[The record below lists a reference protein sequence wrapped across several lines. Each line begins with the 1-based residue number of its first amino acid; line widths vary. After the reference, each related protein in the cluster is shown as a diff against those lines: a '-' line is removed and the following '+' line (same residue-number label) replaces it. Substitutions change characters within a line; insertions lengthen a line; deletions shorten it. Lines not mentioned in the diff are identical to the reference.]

1 MKDKVFA
8 IVGNPNCG
16 KTTVF
21 NSLTGA
27 RQHVG
32 NWPGVTVEKRS
43 GRYQHKSQ
51 SIEVVDLPG
60 TYCLDVVDDQVSM
73 DERIARDFILAREA
87 QLVVN
92 VIDASNI
99 ERNLYLTTQL
109 LDMGLPVIVVL
120 NMMDVAKDKG
130 LKIHAEKLSE
140 QLGCPVHAMVA
151 SRDKGTV
158 ELKDLINHCFI
169 QGIAPADSQSLGMPL
184 EESVVSLQERVSGEI
199 DDPSTARWVALKLLE
214 GEADFLNQVSLE
226 LIDRAAVERS
236 QIEVAYDADMDIIVA
251 NGRYEAISLLMQDAV
266 KTAGAVSHGLTERI
280 DNIVLNRMIGLP
292 IFFGVMY
299 LMFMFSV
306 NIGSAFIDFFDILSG
321 TIFVDGVSHLLENI
335 GAPGWLIALLAN
347 GVGGGI
353 QTVSTFIPVI
363 AFLFLFLSVL
373 EDSGYMARAAFVM
386 DRAMRFLGLPG
397 KAFVPMLVG
406 FGCNVPAIMATRTLE
421 NQQDRMLTIAMAPF
435 MSCGARLPVYA
446 LFAAAFFPGSG
457 QNVVF
462 TLYLTGILAAVMT
475 GLMLKKCLFSGEVT
489 PFVMELPNYHMP
501 SVKHVLLRT
510 WDRLKAFL
518 FRAGKAIVV
527 VVVIL
532 NTLNSLGTDGSI
544 GHEDTQSSVLSK
556 IGQTITPAFAPMG
569 MTEDNWPAAVGL
581 FTGILAKEAV
591 VGTLNSMYT
600 SIAEQEN
607 GALTEA
613 HDFDFMAGLN
623 EALAT
628 VPVNLAAIASSLT
641 DPLGLNVGDLSN
653 LEEVAQDQ
661 EVEMTTF
668 GVMQRLFTSDAAV
681 VAYLLMI
688 LLYTP
693 CVAALGA
700 IYRESGLRWTF
711 FVAGWT
717 FFLGYSVATIY
728 YQLSQISI
736 QPVTAISWLSTILAA
751 MILMMIFLRRAGQRM
766 VLSPVKVPAQAP
778 RRSTGC
784 H

>member
-1 MKDKVFA
+1 MNKHVFA

-27 RQHVG
+27 SQHVG
-32 NWPGVTVEKRS
+32 NWPGVTVEKR
-43 GRYQHKSQ
+43 GGCYQHKNQ

-60 TYCLDVVDDQVSM
+60 TYCLDVVNDQVSM

-87 QLVVN
+87 QLIVN
-92 VIDASNI
+92 VVDAANI

-120 NMMDVAKDKG
+120 NMMDVARDKG
-130 LKIHAEKLSE
+130 LRINAEKLSK
-140 QLGCPVHAMVA
+140 QLSCPVHTMVA
-151 SRDKGTV
+151 ARDKGT
-158 ELKDLINHCFI
+158 EGLKDLINQSLLH
-169 QGIAPADSQSLGMPL
+169 GIEPAQPQSLGTHL
-184 EESVVSLQERVSGEI
+184 EEAVAFLQEPFASELE
-199 DDPSTARWVALKLLE
+199 DPSTARWVALKLLE
-214 GEADFLNQVSLE
+214 GEADFVGQVAQDLV
-226 LIDRAAVERS
+226 DRATEARS
-236 QIEVAYDADMDIIVA
+236 RLEAAYDAEMDILVA
-251 NGRYEAISLLMQDAV
+251 NGRYETISLIVQDTV
-266 KTAGAVSHGLTERI
+266 KTSGAVSHSLTERI
-280 DNIVLNRMIGLP
+280 DSIVLNRLMGLP
-292 IFFGVMY
+292 IFFGIMY

-306 NIGSAFIDFFDILSG
+306 NLGSTFIDFFDILSG
-321 TIFVDGVSHLLENI
+321 TVFVDGVSHLLASI
-335 GAPGWLIALLAN
+335 GAPGWIDALLAK

-386 DRAMRFLGLPG
+386 DRALRFLGLPG

-421 NQQDRMLTIAMAPF
+421 NHQDRMLTMAMAPF

-446 LFAAAFFPGSG
+446 LFAAAFFPGFG

-489 PFVMELPNYHMP
+489 PFVMELPDYHRP

-510 WDRLKAFL
+510 WTRLKAFL
-518 FRAGKAIVV
+518 FRAGKAIVI

-532 NTLNSLGTDGSI
+532 NTLNSLGTDGTF
-544 GHEDTQSSVLSK
+544 GHEDTRSSVLSK
-556 IGQTITPAFAPMG
+556 MGQTITPAFAPMG
-569 MTEDNWPAAVGL
+569 MSEDNWPAAVGL

-600 SIAEQEN
+600 AIADQEN
-607 GALTEA
+607 GAVA
-613 HDFDFMAGLN
+613 QGHDFDFMSGVK

-628 VPVNLAAIASSLT
+628 IPANLSDAVSSFA
-641 DPLGLNVGDLSN
+641 DPLGLSVGDLSD
-653 LEEVAQDQ
+653 LESVAKDQ
-661 EVEMTTF
+661 EVTVTTF
-668 GVMQRLFTSDAAV
+668 GVMQRLFTTDAAV

-700 IYRESGLRWTF
+700 IYRESGLRWTC

-717 FFLGYSVATIY
+717 FFMGYSVATLY
-728 YQLSQISI
+728 YQLSRISI
-736 QPVTAISWLSTILAA
+736 QPVTTLGWLSTITVA
-751 MILMMIFLRRAGQRM
+751 MVVMFALLRRAGQRM
-766 VLSPVKVPAQAP
+766 VFSSGDMPSETAGISK
-778 RRSTGC
+778 GC

>member
-1 MKDKVFA
+1 MKEHVFA

-16 KTTVF
+16 KTTIF
-21 NSLTGA
+21 NALTGA
-27 RQHVG
+27 SQHVG

-43 GRYQHKSQ
+43 GRYQHNNQ
-51 SIEVVDLPG
+51 SVEVVDLPG

-87 QLVVN
+87 RLIVN
-92 VIDASNI
+92 VVDASNI

-120 NMMDVAKDKG
+120 NMIDVAKDKG
-130 LKIHAEKLSE
+130 LKINAEKLSQ
-140 QLGCPVHAMVA
+140 QLGSPVHTMVA

-158 ELKDLINHCFI
+158 GLKELIHQCFI
-169 QGIAPADSQSLGMPL
+169 YGIEPAKPQSLGKSL
-184 EESVVSLQERVSGEI
+184 EKAVSYLRESVANEI
-199 DDPSTARWVALKLLE
+199 EDSSIARWVSLKLLE
-214 GEADFLNQVSLE
+214 GEAGFVDQVSQGLM
-226 LIDRAAVERS
+226 DRAAEARL
-236 QIEVAYDADMDIIVA
+236 QLEATYDAEMDIIVA
-251 NGRYEAISLLMQDAV
+251 NGRYETISLIMQDTV
-266 KTAGAVSHGLTERI
+266 KTSDTVSRGLTERI
-280 DNIVLNRMIGLP
+280 DRIVLNRLMGLP

-306 NIGSAFIDFFDILSG
+306 NIGSTFIDFFDILSG

-335 GAPGWLIALLAN
+335 GAPDWLTALLAK
-347 GVGGGI
+347 GLGSGI

-462 TLYLTGILAAVMT
+462 VLYLTGIMAAVMT
-475 GLMLKKCLFSGEVT
+475 GLMLKKCLFNGEVT
-489 PFVMELPNYHMP
+489 PFVMELPSYHRP

-510 WDRLKAFL
+510 WSRLKAFL
-518 FRAGKAIVV
+518 FRAGKAIVIV
-527 VVVIL
+527 VMIL
-532 NTLNSLGTDGSI
+532 NTLNSLGTDGSF
-544 GHEDTQSSVLSK
+544 GHEDTRSSVLSK
-556 IGQTITPAFAPMG
+556 IGQTITPAFSPMG
-569 MTEDNWPAAVGL
+569 MSEDNWPAAVGL

-600 SIAEQEN
+600 SIAEQDN
-607 GALTEA
+607 GTEAEA
-613 HDFDFMAGLN
+613 HDFDVMSGFD

-628 VPVNLAAIASSLT
+628 IPANLSEVASSLL
-641 DPLGLNVGDLSN
+641 DPLGLSVGDLSN
-653 LEEVAQDQ
+653 LESVAQDQ
-661 EVEMTTF
+661 EVEVTTF
-668 GVMQRLFTSDAAV
+668 DVMQRLFTSDAAV
-681 VAYLLMI
+681 TAYLLMI

-693 CVAALGA
+693 CVAVLGA
-700 IYRESGLRWTF
+700 IYRESGLRWTL

-717 FFLGYSVATIY
+717 FFMGYSVATLY
-728 YQLSQISI
+728 YQLSRISA
-736 QPVTAISWLSTILAA
+736 QPVTALSWLSLIILA
-751 MILMMIFLRRAGQRM
+751 MVLMFLILRRVGQRM
-766 VLSPVKVPAQAP
+766 VISPEDVAKTPANT
-778 RRSTGC
+778 TGC

>member
-1 MKDKVFA
+1 MKDHVFA

-21 NSLTGA
+21 NALTGA

-43 GRYQHKSQ
+43 GRYQHKNQ
-51 SIEVVDLPG
+51 SVEVVDLPG

-87 QLVVN
+87 RLVVN
-92 VIDASNI
+92 VVDASNI

-130 LKIHAEKLSE
+130 LKINAESLSRH
-140 QLGCPVHAMVA
+140 LGCPVHAMVA
-151 SRDKGTV
+151 SRDRGTR
-158 ELKDLINHCFI
+158 ELKDLINQCFLN
-169 QGIAPADSQSLGMPL
+169 GIEPARSQSLGMPL
-184 EESVVSLQERVSGEI
+184 EESVCSLQAHVSSEVT
-199 DDPSTARWVALKLLE
+199 DLSAARWVALKLLE
-214 GEADFLNQVSLE
+214 GEDDFLDKVSLD
-226 LIDRAAVERS
+226 LIDKAAVERS
-236 QIEVAYDADMDIIVA
+236 QLEAAYDADMDIIVA
-251 NGRYEAISLLMQDAV
+251 NGRYETISLIMKDTV
-266 KTAGAVSHGLTERI
+266 NIAGIVSHGLTERI
-280 DNIVLNRMIGLP
+280 DSIVLNRILGLP

-321 TIFVDGVSHLLENI
+321 TLFVDGVSHLLENI
-335 GAPGWLIALLAN
+335 GAPGWIIALLGN

-397 KAFVPMLVG
+397 KSFVPMLVG

-462 TLYLTGILAAVMT
+462 TLYLAGILAAVMT

-532 NTLNSLGTDGSI
+532 NTLNSLGTDGSF

-569 MTEDNWPAAVGL
+569 MTDDNWPAAVGL

-600 SIAEQEN
+600 SIADQEN
-607 GALTEA
+607 GTVAKA
-613 HDFDFMAGLN
+613 HGFDFMASLN

-628 VPVNLAAIASSLT
+628 IPANLSAIASSLA
-641 DPLGLNVGDLSN
+641 DPLGLSVGDLSN

-661 EVEMTTF
+661 EVEVTTF

-681 VAYLLMI
+681 IAYLLMI

-728 YQLSQISI
+728 YQLSLITL

-751 MILMMIFLRRAGQRM
+751 MVLMFVFLRRAGQRM
-766 VLSPVKVPAQAP
+766 VLSPIEVPSERPQ
-778 RRSTGC
+778 RSSGC

>member
-1 MKDKVFA
+1 MNEHVFA

-16 KTTVF
+16 KTTLF

-27 RQHVG
+27 SQHVG

-43 GRYQHKSQ
+43 GRYEYKSQ
-51 SIEVVDLPG
+51 LVEVVDLPG

-87 QLVVN
+87 ELIVN
-92 VIDASNI
+92 VVDAANI

-109 LDMGLPVIVVL
+109 LDMGLPVLVVL
-120 NMMDVAKDKG
+120 NMMDVARDKG
-130 LKIHAEKLSE
+130 LKINAEKLSE
-140 QLGCPVHAMVA
+140 QLGCPVHAMIA
-151 SRDKGTV
+151 SRNKGTPG
-158 ELKDLINHCFI
+158 LKDLINQCFFK
-169 QGIAPADSQSLGMPL
+169 GVEPAKPQYLGSVL
-184 EESVVSLQERVSGEI
+184 EESVTCLQARVASEI
-199 DDPSTARWVALKLLE
+199 EDRSIARWVSLKLLE
-214 GEADFLNQVSLE
+214 GEAGFVDQVSQGLLE
-226 LIDRAAVERS
+226 AAVLARS
-236 QIEVAYDADMDIIVA
+236 QLEDAYDAEMDILVA
-251 NGRYEAISLLMQDAV
+251 NGRYESISLIMKDTV
-266 KTAGAVSHGLTERI
+266 KSVGNVSQGLTERV
-280 DNIVLNRMIGLP
+280 DRIVLNRLVGLP
-292 IFFGVMY
+292 VFFGVMY

-321 TIFVDGVSHLLENI
+321 TFFVDGVSHLLQSI
-335 GAPGWLIALLAN
+335 DAPDWIIALLAK

-446 LFAAAFFPGSG
+446 LFAAAFFPGFG

-462 TLYLTGILAAVMT
+462 TLYLTGILAAVVT
-475 GLMLKKCLFSGEVT
+475 GLMLKKSLFSGEVT
-489 PFVMELPNYHMP
+489 PFVMELPNYHRP

-510 WDRLKAFL
+510 WSRLKAFL
-518 FRAGKAIVV
+518 FRAGKAIVLV
-527 VVVIL
+527 VMIL
-532 NTLNSLGTDGSI
+532 NTLNSVGTDGSF
-544 GHEDTQSSVLSK
+544 GHEDTRSSALSK
-556 IGQTITPAFAPMG
+556 IGQTISPAFAPMG
-569 MTEDNWPAAVGL
+569 MSEDNWPAAVGL

-607 GALTEA
+607 GTQAQT
-613 HDFDFMAGLN
+613 HNFDFMSGFK
-623 EALAT
+623 EAMAT
-628 VPVNLAAIASSLT
+628 IPVNLSEVVSSLA
-641 DPLGLNVGDLSN
+641 DPLGLSVGDLSN
-653 LEEVAQDQ
+653 LESVAQDQ
-661 EVEMTTF
+661 AVEVSTF
-668 GVMQRLFTSDAAV
+668 AVMQRLFISDAAV

-717 FFLGYSVATIY
+717 FFMGYSVATLY
-728 YQLSQISI
+728 YQLSRITI
-736 QPVTAISWLSTILAA
+736 QPLTSLSWLSIIILAMA
-751 MILMMIFLRRAGQRM
+751 LVFLLLRRAGQRM
-766 VLSPVKVPAQAP
+766 LFTSEDLPAETL
-778 RRSTGC
+778 RSSTGS